1 MVYVLQTNSQKLANI
16 FTQPP
21 ATSGAGRCPKSWI
34 RRRVLHL
41 WSAARWVVQRWSRGR
56 RWRRSV
62 RLSGT
67 SRRVPNRRGLP
78 REPGT
83 SPQLLVPPFHRDF
96 CRTRPIFF
104 RDLGKPQAGT
114 APTECSLRAWARR
127 ATWTGSPKTSTG
139 PPPPS
144 TTTGRF
150 PHTQWKTRNMLIT
163 LLNIFKYI

>member
-56 RWRRSV
+56 RCRRPWVVQRWSRGRRCRRSV

-114 APTECSLRAWARR
+114 APTECSLRA
-127 ATWTGSPKTSTG
+127 
-139 PPPPS
+139 
-144 TTTGRF
+144 
-150 PHTQWKTRNMLIT
+150 
-163 LLNIFKYI
+163 